1 MTSDVPWHR
10 RATLRQFAIFDA
22 IVRSGSVGGAAKTL
36 GLSQPAVSHAIA
48 KLERS
53 LGVDLLERGQAG
65 SIPNEAGAILHR
77 RVVRL
82 RDQIEMGISAIRAE
96 ARNSDALCHRAA
108 ALTTTQVACH
118 LAIADH
124 GSFRAAARSLALSEP
139 ALQRTAR
146 ELERLLDWPLYQRR
160 GQIIHVTEA
169 GEHLASCFQ
178 LGLAEIEQ
186 ARDEIDASRGLTAG
200 RIALGCLPLMP
211 KSFIA
216 MALGQ
221 LLTRFPSVEVSLE
234 EGSYDRLRTALKR
247 GELDMLLGAMRG
259 GEEERLQMR
268 PLFDDPYVIIARS
281 AHPLGIR
288 PDPDGLCRQ
297 GWVAP
302 PAGTPRRIVLERLFA
317 SLPARP
323 RIVLETS
330 SVATMM
336 ATLAGSDCLSLCS
349 RSQASADF
357 AAADIAV
364 LDIALEPTAR
374 RVGVTIRADWLPTT
388 VQNAFLFLIEDLV
401 QGDGKANTNVE
412 HNTSTGQSSCRP
424 ALRSAR
430 SCS

>member
-1 MTSDVPWHR
+1 
-10 RATLRQFAIFDA
+10 LRQFAIFDA

-82 RDQIEMGISAIRAE
+82 RDQIGTGISAIRAE

-146 ELERLLDWPLYQRR
+146 ELERLLDRPLYQRR

-216 MALGQ
+216 TALGQ

-247 GELDMLLGAMRG
+247 GELDMLLGAMRD
-259 GEEERLQMR
+259 EEERLQMR
-268 PLFDDPYVIIARS
+268 PLFDDPYVVIARS

-297 GWVAP
+297 SWVAP

-317 SLPARP
+317 SLPMRP

-357 AAADIAV
+357 AAADVAV
-364 LDIALEPTAR
+364 LDIPLEPTAR
-374 RVGVTIRADWLPTT
+374 RVGVTIRSDWLPTT
-388 VQNAFLFLIEDLV
+388 VQNALLLLIEELCPGRSERMPV
-401 QGDGKANTNVE
+401 IRAPGMTV
-412 HNTSTGQSSCRP
+412 P
-424 ALRSAR
+424 A
-430 SCS
+430 CTT

>member
-1 MTSDVPWHR
+1 MISDVPWHR
-10 RATLRQFAIFDA
+10 RATLRQFAIFEA
-22 IVRSGSVGGAAKTL
+22 IVRSGSAGGAAKTL

-53 LGVDLLERGQAG
+53 LGVDLLERGRAG

-82 RDQIEMGISAIRAE
+82 RDQIVIGMSAIRTE
-96 ARNSDALCHRAA
+96 ARDSGALWHRAA

-146 ELERLLDWPLYQRR
+146 ELEALLDRPLYQRR
-160 GQIIHVTEA
+160 GQVIDVTEA
-169 GEHLASCFQ
+169 GEHLASCFR

-200 RIALGCLPLMP
+200 RIVLGCLPLMP

-216 MALGQ
+216 TALGQ

-259 GEEERLQMR
+259 EEERLQMR
-268 PLFDDPYVIIARS
+268 PLFDDPYVVIARS

-297 GWVAP
+297 SWVAP

-317 SLPARP
+317 SLPVRP

-349 RSQASADF
+349 HSQASADF
-357 AAADIAV
+357 AAADVAV
-364 LDIALEPTAR
+364 LDIPLEPIAR
-374 RVGVTIRADWLPTT
+374 RVGVTIRSDWLPTT
-388 VQNAFLFLIEDLV
+388 VQNTFLLLIEDLV
-401 QGDGKANTNVE
+401 QGQWQGKCQRREIET
-412 HNTSTGQSSCRP
+412 
-424 ALRSAR
+424 RS
-430 SCS
+430 

>member
-1 MTSDVPWHR
+1 MVSDAPWR
-10 RATLRQFAIFDA
+10 RRGTLRQFAIFDA
-22 IVRSGSVGGAAKTL
+22 IVRSGSAGAAAKLL
-36 GLSQPAVSHAIA
+36 GLSQPAVSHAIT

-53 LGVDLLERGQAG
+53 LGVDLLERGPAG
-65 SIPNEAGAILHR
+65 SIPNQAGIILHR

-82 RDQIEMGISAIRAE
+82 RDQIELGMTAIRSE
-96 ARNSDALCHRAA
+96 ARDSEGLRHRLP
-108 ALTTTQVACH
+108 ALTSTQVACH

-146 ELERLLDWPLYQRR
+146 ELEALLDRPLYQRR
-160 GQIIHVTEA
+160 GQVIAVTEA
-169 GEHLASCFQ
+169 GQRLASCLQ

-211 KSFIA
+211 KTFVA
-216 MALGQ
+216 TALGQ

-234 EGSYDRLRTALKR
+234 EGSYDRLRTALQR
-247 GELDMLLGAMRG
+247 GELDMLLGAMR

-281 AHPLGIR
+281 THPLGIR
-288 PDPDGLCRQ
+288 PDPDALCRQ
-297 GWVAP
+297 SWIVP

-336 ATLAGSDCLSLCS
+336 ATLAGSDCLSFCS

-364 LDIALEPTAR
+364 LDIPLEPIAR
-374 RVGVTIRADWLPTT
+374 RVGVTIRSDWLPTT
-388 VQNAFLFLIEDLV
+388 VQHVFLGLIEDLV
-401 QGDGKANTNVE
+401 PGEPQG
-412 HNTSTGQSSCRP
+412 
-424 ALRSAR
+424 RSHRQEIETRA
-430 SCS
+430 

>member
-1 MTSDVPWHR
+1 MISDVPWHR
-10 RATLRQFAIFDA
+10 RATLRQFAIFEA
-22 IVRSGSVGGAAKTL
+22 IVRSGSAGGAAKTL

-53 LGVDLLERGQAG
+53 LGVDLLERGRAG

-82 RDQIEMGISAIRAE
+82 RDQIVIGMSAIRTE
-96 ARNSDALCHRAA
+96 ARDSGALWHRAA

-146 ELERLLDWPLYQRR
+146 ELEALLDRPLYQRR
-160 GQIIHVTEA
+160 GQVIDVTEA
-169 GEHLASCFQ
+169 GEHLASCFR

-200 RIALGCLPLMP
+200 RIVLGCLPLMP

-216 MALGQ
+216 TALGQ

-259 GEEERLQMR
+259 EEERLQMR
-268 PLFDDPYVIIARS
+268 PLFDDPYVVIARS

-297 GWVAP
+297 SWVAP
-302 PAGTPRRIVLERLFA
+302 PAGTPRRIVLERLFT
-317 SLPARP
+317 SLPVRP

-349 RSQASADF
+349 HSQASADF
-357 AAADIAV
+357 AAADVAV
-364 LDIALEPTAR
+364 LDIPLEPIAR
-374 RVGVTIRADWLPTT
+374 RVGVTIRSDWLPTT
-388 VQNAFLFLIEDLV
+388 VQNTFLLLIEDLV
-401 QGDGKANTNVE
+401 QGQWQGKCQRREIET
-412 HNTSTGQSSCRP
+412 
-424 ALRSAR
+424 RS
-430 SCS
+430 

>member
-1 MTSDVPWHR
+1 
-10 RATLRQFAIFDA
+10 
-22 IVRSGSVGGAAKTL
+22 
-36 GLSQPAVSHAIA
+36 
-48 KLERS
+48 
-53 LGVDLLERGQAG
+53 
-65 SIPNEAGAILHR
+65 
-77 RVVRL
+77 
-82 RDQIEMGISAIRAE
+82 
-96 ARNSDALCHRAA
+96 
-108 ALTTTQVACH
+108 
-118 LAIADH
+118 
-124 GSFRAAARSLALSEP
+124 
-139 ALQRTAR
+139 
-146 ELERLLDWPLYQRR
+146 
-160 GQIIHVTEA
+160 
-169 GEHLASCFQ
+169 
-178 LGLAEIEQ
+178 
-186 ARDEIDASRGLTAG
+186 
-200 RIALGCLPLMP
+200 
-211 KSFIA
+211 
-216 MALGQ
+216 LGQ

-281 AHPLGIR
+281 AHPLGIW

-388 VQNAFLFLIEDLV
+388 VQNAFLLLIEDLV